1 MDKLRLRSVPYHK
14 KNSWGEEIYS
24 TLLQHT
30 WLMEETKIICMVLRH
45 PLLRLQPP
53 HTPRSSGSWASREPW
68 PECSISLLLRQ
79 FTIFPWYVGFTA
91 QKWHW
96 PISLRTEE
104 CCDRKGLNKIQ
115 QSFSI
120 FPRAP
125 TSAGLNK
132 HHKHKAVKSLNSN
145 NCCTLHG
152 KCRHRI
158 DLSLIKS
165 KSNAPHLQCY
175 RTKQQ

>member
-45 PLLRLQPP
+45 PLLRRQPP
-53 HTPRSSGSWASREPW
+53 HAPRSSGSWASREPW

-104 CCDRKGLNKIQ
+104 CCDRKVLNKIQ
-115 QSFSI
+115 YFFYIVTIFSSFSI

-125 TSAGLNK
+125 TSACLNK
-132 HHKHKAVKSLNSN
+132 HHKHNAVKSLNNS
-145 NCCTLHG
+145 
-152 KCRHRI
+152 
-158 DLSLIKS
+158 
-165 KSNAPHLQCY
+165 
-175 RTKQQ
+175 